1 MLLYDQDII
10 GAFSEIF
17 GNLRKLSEKCSESFA
32 SRVQLDISV
41 EHSKIKFI
49 STLAVM

>member
-32 SRVQLDISV
+32 SRVQLDISRV
-41 EHSKIKFI
+41 SAANIELN
-49 STLAVM
+49 TRR